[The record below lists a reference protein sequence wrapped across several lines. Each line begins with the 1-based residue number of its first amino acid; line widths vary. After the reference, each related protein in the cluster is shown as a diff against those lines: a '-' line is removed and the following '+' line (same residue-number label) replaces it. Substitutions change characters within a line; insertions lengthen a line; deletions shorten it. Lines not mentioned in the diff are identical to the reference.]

1 MNSPRMSR
9 QVDTLVVRLEKNV
22 ERILDGS
29 ERWGPLFVFF

>member
-22 ERILDGS
+22 ERILDGILG
-29 ERWGPLFVFF
+29 ELI